1 METGKKK
8 IRAVVSFQLQ
18 QICIS
23 LSYAGL
29 TLGKRLRAVSLLRFS
44 ANSIGERRQFP

>member
-29 TLGKRLRAVSLLRFS
+29 TLGKRLKTFKIFS
-44 ANSIGERRQFP
+44 